1 MISWWETPFS
11 RSVHCRPFMQTLE
24 QLVSNSCSQVTA
36 CDASTCHIEMRVL
49 DAAEASPWQ
58 RLLCCTLACAKEPP
72 GSTCSPVLLLSAVAA
87 PVFQAATL
95 FQQWLITILM
105 KCEGSGNVT
114 GMTWACQ
121 CGPAGRS
128 VSHTDIWTDMELAAF
143 SKKELLITW
152 AAFCWIY
159 VTQFLNLFYYICTLA
174 SAPHVWISSWC
185 LLLSLHWLNE
195 M

>member
-1 MISWWETPFS
+1 MKKVFQIWSLHILCANMEQPEYLTPARRLEPVMPTHFTVGWWSSMLPRLHHGNALPVAPWHVP
-11 RSVHCRPFMQTLE
+11 RSPL
-24 QLVSNSCSQVTA
+24 
-36 CDASTCHIEMRVL
+36 
-49 DAAEASPWQ
+49 AA
-58 RLLCCTLACAKEPP
+58 LA
-72 GSTCSPVLLLSAVAA
+72 LLLSAVAA

-95 FQQWLITILM
+95 FQQWLITVLM

-128 VSHTDIWTDMELAAF
+128 VSHTDIWKGTEHQPLAAF

-152 AAFCWIY
+152 AGFCWIY
-159 VTQFLNLFYYICTLA
+159 VTQFFTYSIISVHWQ
-174 SAPHVWISSWC
+174 SAPRVWVSSWC
-185 LLLSLHWLNE
+185 LLLSLYWLNE

>member
-1 MISWWETPFS
+1 MPTRVTVGWGSLMLPRLHHGNAFS
-11 RSVHCRPFMQTLE
+11 VAPWHVPRSPL
-24 QLVSNSCSQVTA
+24 
-36 CDASTCHIEMRVL
+36 
-49 DAAEASPWQ
+49 AA
-58 RLLCCTLACAKEPP
+58 LA
-72 GSTCSPVLLLSAVAA
+72 LLLSAVAA

-121 CGPAGRS
+121 CGPAGRR

-159 VTQFLNLFYYICTLA
+159 VTQFLNLFYYTCTLA

-195 M
+195 MQTQLKSNQFIMQCQKLRFHS